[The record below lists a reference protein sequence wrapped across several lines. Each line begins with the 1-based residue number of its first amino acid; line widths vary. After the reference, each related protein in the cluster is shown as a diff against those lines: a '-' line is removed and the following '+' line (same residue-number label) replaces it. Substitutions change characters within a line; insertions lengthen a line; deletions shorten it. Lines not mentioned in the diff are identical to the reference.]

1 MSINGIINY
10 RKRIILISAVSFL
23 IILAIIAVVRFG
35 LGGPEDT
42 WLCENGVWVKHGQ
55 PSKPAP
61 LTGCGQLK
69 TIANFEECA
78 ALGQPISESYPRQ
91 CRYNG
96 QIFTEDIGNELLK
109 TDLIRISNPRP
120 NQKISSPLTIT
131 GQARG
136 NWFFEAS
143 FPIDLYDGNNNLLGT
158 AIAQA
163 QSEWM
168 TTDFVPFT
176 AQLKFGQPSLEKG
189 LLILR
194 KDNPS
199 ALPEHDDALIVPV
212 KF

>member
-1 MSINGIINY
+1 M
-10 RKRIILISAVSFL
+10 
-23 IILAIIAVVRFG
+23 
-35 LGGPEDT
+35 
-42 WLCENGVWVKHGQ
+42 
-55 PSKPAP
+55 
-61 LTGCGQLK
+61 
-69 TIANFEECA
+69 
-78 ALGQPISESYPRQ
+78 
-91 CRYNG
+91 
-96 QIFTEDIGNELLK
+96 
-109 TDLIRISNPRP
+109 IRISNPRP

-199 ALPEHDDALIVPV
+199 GLAENDEQLIVPV
-212 KF
+212 KISNQSTTN